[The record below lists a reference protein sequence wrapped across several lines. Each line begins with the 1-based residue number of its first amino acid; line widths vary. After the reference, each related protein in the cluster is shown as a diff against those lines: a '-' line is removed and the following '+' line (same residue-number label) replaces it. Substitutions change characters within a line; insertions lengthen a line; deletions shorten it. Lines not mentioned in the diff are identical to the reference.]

1 MGDHTVCMKSVR
13 PISTGIGLVYAK
25 PKSANSPGV
34 FCTNEKERKSA
45 NIYTYTT
52 HNTQNHPISISISIS
67 ISTPIRFMEDRKH

>member
-1 MGDHTVCMKSVR
+1 MKSVR

-45 NIYTYTT
+45 KIYTYTT
-52 HNTQNHPISISISIS
+52 HNTTQNIQYTTYNITQYPYPYPHPSDSWKIL
-67 ISTPIRFMEDRKH
+67 